1 LSAGAG
7 PGPDPGRE
15 PTEEEYRAAL
25 EEEMRRVRVQDLL
38 MQGVVSTLN
47 VGFRRVGVQPGTEG
61 ERDLDQARLAIDA
74 VRAHLPLL
82 EQVAPEQMA
91 AIRDALSQLQMAFVR
106 AGGSAPSPADDPA
119 PPPAPAAPA
128 AGAPGGQPSQPGTG
142 SAQSS
147 GRLWVPGR

>member
-1 LSAGAG
+1 MSAGA
-7 PGPDPGRE
+7 GPDPGRE

-82 EQVAPEQMA
+82 GEIAPEQMA
-91 AIRDALSQLQMAFVR
+91 AIRDALSQLQMAFVQV
-106 AGGSAPSPADDPA
+106 GGTAPSPGEDPA

-128 AGAPGGQPSQPGTG
+128 APATDGQPGQPGTG

>member
-1 LSAGAG
+1 MSAGA
-7 PGPDPGRE
+7 GPDPGRE

-82 EQVAPEQMA
+82 GEIAPEQMA
-91 AIRDALSQLQMAFVR
+91 AIRDALSQLQMAFVQV
-106 AGGSAPSPADDPA
+106 GGA
-119 PPPAPAAPA
+119 PPAPSSEAPTPAPSAPA
-128 AGAPGGQPSQPGTG
+128 TDAPTEQPGQPGTG
-142 SAQSS
+142 SAAAS

>member
-1 LSAGAG
+1 MSAGA
-7 PGPDPGRE
+7 GPDPGRE

-82 EQVAPEQMA
+82 GEIAPEQMA
-91 AIRDALSQLQMAFVR
+91 AIRDALSQLQMAFVQVGGTAPAP
-106 AGGSAPSPADDPA
+106 AGEA
-119 PPPAPAAPA
+119 PPPAPSGAATDAPKEQP
-128 AGAPGGQPSQPGTG
+128 GQPGGG
-142 SAQSS
+142 SAAAS

>member
-1 LSAGAG
+1 MSTGAG
-7 PGPDPGRE
+7 PGPGAGRE

-25 EEEMRRVRVQDLL
+25 EEEMRRVRVQDVLL
-38 MQGVVSTLN
+38 QGVVSTLN

-61 ERDLDQARLAIDA
+61 ERDLEQARLAIEA

-82 EQVAPEQMA
+82 PADPPEQMA
-91 AIRDALSQLQMAFVR
+91 AIRDALSQLQMAFVQVGGTPGPPP
-106 AGGSAPSPADDPA
+106 AGEAPA
-119 PPPAPAAPA
+119 PPAPESPAAASDPA
-128 AGAPGGQPSQPGTG
+128 AAP

>member
-1 LSAGAG
+1 MSAG

-47 VGFRRVGVQPGTEG
+47 VGFRRVGVQPGTEA

-82 EQVAPEQMA
+82 GEIAPEQMA
-91 AIRDALSQLQMAFVR
+91 AIRDALSQLQMAFVQ
-106 AGGSAPSPADDPA
+106 AGGTPPAPSGEA
-119 PPPAPAAPA
+119 PPPASPAAA
-128 AGAPGGQPSQPGTG
+128 TQAPTEQPGQAGTG